1 MLTITMMIITNM
13 KISFTFFF
21 SKNKVNNKMAKD
33 TFYSKM
39 MQLSENEEILDLIK
53 DKKKLNTAYKKARDS
68 IKNR

>member
-1 MLTITMMIITNM
+1 M
-13 KISFTFFF
+13 KISIETILRANAMGIAR
-21 SKNKVNNKMAKD
+21 NKVNNKMAKD